1 MFEVFCCDA
10 FEGLLWIVLLESSRG
25 LTIGDWGMLN
35 WTMGFWEFLF
45 RLGCILCLIISSV
58 FWFWLGCIA
67 LLRPCWRGG
76 YNLYTGSY
84 CCSLRGAWQIT
95 CSSGSD
101 NHACLSSI
109 VYGLSWKEMHMN
121 DWGFFV
127 WVSVVVVGSS
137 WDVVGGN
144 WRGACWLAIL
154 KDLKK
159 IIYLWRNFM
168 FIIILF
174 VEKNQKDCY

>member
-45 RLGCILCLIISSV
+45 RLGWILCLIISSV

-67 LLRPCWRGG
+67 LLRPCWRGR
-76 YNLYTGSY
+76 YNLYTGSF
-84 CCSLRGAWQIT
+84 CCSLRGAWRIT

-109 VYGLSWKEMHMN
+109 VYGLSWMIGDFLFEYLLLLLEVLGMLLVGTG
-121 DWGFFV
+121 WGLV
-127 WVSVVVVGSS
+127 
-137 WDVVGGN
+137 D
-144 WRGACWLAIL
+144 
-154 KDLKK
+154 
-159 IIYLWRNFM
+159 
-168 FIIILF
+168 
-174 VEKNQKDCY
+174 